1 MSFKTPILFLI
12 FNRPETTAR
21 VFERIRAQKPKYLFI
36 AADGGRENRPHEK
49 ELVEETRKIAT
60 KIDWE
65 CEVKTLFRTEN
76 LGCGKAVSE
85 AINWFFNHVEMGI
98 ILEDDCLPSDSFF
111 IFCELMLNKYKD
123 DEQIISINGNNYGYS
138 NHLNSYTFTK
148 FMNVWGWAS
157 WRRAASQID
166 YDMTKW
172 SKIKNKRTFLK
183 KKLGVNFF
191 NNQDLW
197 IDNWLNY
204 FDQSA
209 EKELDGWDFQ
219 WIFNQF
225 YKNKLSIIPDL
236 NLITN
241 IGFSGDATHTTFLGH
256 PASCIQ
262 RFELEFPLIEPK
274 RKKNNKNYEN
284 LFVKKICYVIPNDT
298 GSINFKLK
306 NRIRKILHKLISKIV
321 PELKFIQNNEE
332 GLRNILHFSKNNTI
346 SLKANIDEPSRI
358 YNTEIK
364 THTYISVNSRIS
376 ETSIGKF
383 CSIGPNF
390 ICGWGIHPTEGIST
404 SPMFYSNLNQNG
416 YSYVKESKVEE
427 RKPIHIGN
435 DVFIGM
441 NVTILDG
448 VNIGNGAVVSAGA
461 VVTKNVPDYAIVG
474 GVPAKVIKYRFNDE
488 VINKLK
494 SIEWWNWSENK
505 LYLVEK
511 YFFDIDL
518 FIKEAE
524 KLNE

>member
-12 FNRPETTAR
+12 FNRPETTAK

-36 AADGGRENRPHEK
+36 AADGGRKNRPHEK
-49 ELVEETRKIAT
+49 GLVEETRKIVT

-274 RKKNNKNYEN
+274 RKKNNKNYEEN
-284 LFVKKICYVIPNDT
+284 YIKTIHYLMPKRLSFV
-298 GSINFKLK
+298 SKLK
-306 NRIRKILHKLISKIV
+306 
-321 PELKFIQNNEE
+321 
-332 GLRNILHFSKNNTI
+332 
-346 SLKANIDEPSRI
+346 
-358 YNTEIK
+358 IK
-364 THTYISVNSRIS
+364 
-376 ETSIGKF
+376 IGK
-383 CSIGPNF
+383 I
-390 ICGWGIHPTEGIST
+390 
-404 SPMFYSNLNQNG
+404 
-416 YSYVKESKVEE
+416 
-427 RKPIHIGN
+427 
-435 DVFIGM
+435 
-441 NVTILDG
+441 
-448 VNIGNGAVVSAGA
+448 
-461 VVTKNVPDYAIVG
+461 
-474 GVPAKVIKYRFNDE
+474 IKR
-488 VINKLK
+488 I
-494 SIEWWNWSENK
+494 
-505 LYLVEK
+505 
-511 YFFDIDL
+511 
-518 FIKEAE
+518 
-524 KLNE
+524 